1 MKVCNLLLVCTLFGA
16 VIASDTPKVKIGIK
30 KRAENCTRKA
40 KSGDLI
46 HVHYKVSAACGSQ
59 FLSLGINLDLSRC
72 QGSLQDGTEFDS
84 SHNRGKPFSFTL
96 GARQVIKGWDQG
108 LLGMCEGERRTLT
121 IPPELGYGASG
132 AGGGKIPAN
141 SVLIFDVEMVTIE
154 PRGNEE
160 L

>member
-1 MKVCNLLLVCTLFGA
+1 M
-16 VIASDTPKVKIGIK
+16 II
-30 KRAENCTRKA
+30 
-40 KSGDLI
+40 LI
-46 HVHYKVSAACGSQ
+46 
-59 FLSLGINLDLSRC
+59 F
-72 QGSLQDGTEFDS
+72 QGTLQDGTEFDS

-132 AGGGKIPAN
+132 AGGGKIPPNA
-141 SVLIFDVEMVTIE
+141 VLVFDVEMMKIE
-154 PRGNEE
+154 ARGSEE

>member
-1 MKVCNLLLVCTLFGA
+1 MKLEYLLLVCALFGA
-16 VIASDTPKVKIGIK
+16 AIANEAPKVKIGVK
-30 KRAENCTRKA
+30 KRVENCSRKA
-40 KSGDLI
+40 KGGDMI
-46 HVHYKVSAACGSQ
+46 HVHYKGTLA
-59 FLSLGINLDLSRC
+59 
-72 QGSLQDGTEFDS
+72 DGTEFDS

-132 AGGGKIPAN
+132 AGGGKIPPNA
-141 SVLIFDVEMVTIE
+141 VLIFDVEMMKIDS
-154 PRGNEE
+154 RGSED

>member
-1 MKVCNLLLVCTLFGA
+1 MKVQHLLLVCALFGTA
-16 VIASDTPKVKIGIK
+16 LANDTPKVKIGVK
-30 KRAENCTRKA
+30 KRVENCTKKA

-46 HVHYKVSAACGSQ
+46 HVHYK
-59 FLSLGINLDLSRC
+59 
-72 QGSLQDGTEFDS
+72 GSLQDGTEFDS
-84 SHNRGKPFSFTL
+84 SYGRGKPFSFSL

-132 AGGGKIPAN
+132 AGGGKIPPNA
-141 SVLIFDVEMVTIE
+141 VLVFDVEMVKIE
-154 PRGNEE
+154 ARGAEE

>member
-1 MKVCNLLLVCTLFGA
+1 MKLQYLLFICAVFGA
-16 VIASDTPKVKIGIK
+16 AVANDTPKVKIGVK
-30 KRAENCTRKA
+30 KRVENCTRKA
-40 KSGDLI
+40 KGGDLI
-46 HVHYKVSAACGSQ
+46 HVHYKGT
-59 FLSLGINLDLSRC
+59 
-72 QGSLQDGTEFDS
+72 LQDGTEFDS

-132 AGGGKIPAN
+132 AGGGKIPPNA
-141 SVLIFDVEMVTIE
+141 VLVFDVEMIKIE
-154 PRGNEE
+154 ARGSEE